1 MAETMYATL
10 FFMCSLPK
18 SDLLKEIRLKHFF
31 FAASRTK
38 DCNSIR
44 ALWYSVSK
52 NNVFFS
58 GFESIVVTNSKN
70 LVAGNA
76 VGSRQGTAVKL
87 LILVRFFGDL
97 VF

>member
-52 NNVFFS
+52 NNVFF
-58 GFESIVVTNSKN
+58 FWLRKHRRNQQQE
-70 LVAGNA
+70 
-76 VGSRQGTAVKL
+76 
-87 LILVRFFGDL
+87 FGCWQRCWFKTGHGCKAFD
-97 VF
+97 FG

>member
-1 MAETMYATL
+1 M
-10 FFMCSLPK
+10 F
-18 SDLLKEIRLKHFF
+18 
-31 FAASRTK
+31 
-38 DCNSIR
+38 
-44 ALWYSVSK
+44 
-52 NNVFFS
+52 FFS